1 MLQQQPPLP
10 ADGLDQRPGALTS
23 AVRESAVMTP
33 YEYIKSDLYR
43 YAGNTSLATLLSHL
57 TFNRSFK
64 YSFWLRLRRARFAPL
79 RLFAALMHRHLRF
92 KYGVRIHA
100 DCEIGYGLYIGHPMG
115 ILINHT
121 ARIGN
126 NCNLSQFT
134 TIGSNYERAAEIG
147 DNVYIG
153 PSVCIVEHVKIGH
166 NATIGA
172 GAVVVRDVPEDSTVA
187 GNPAKVISMKE
198 PGRYVLNRWP
208 PPGSPKD

>member
-43 YAGNTSLATLLSHL
+43 YAGDTSLATLLHHL
-57 TFNRSFK
+57 AFNRSFK
-64 YSFWLRLRRARFAPL
+64 YTFWLRLRRTRFAPL

-115 ILINHT
+115 ILVNHT

-134 TIGSNYERAAEIG
+134 TIGSNCERAAEIG

-166 NATIGA
+166 DATIGA
-172 GAVVVRDVPEDSTVA
+172 GAVVVRDVPEGSTVA

-208 PPGSPKD
+208 PGGTRD